1 MFVSGAR
8 GPRGAEPE
16 PRSRSRHVEPLLV
29 QPLAQMLAL
38 AALCATLLITQAAAQ
53 NPNGEGVLD
62 PHPCAGEFSHCA
74 DGSCTLGPC
83 GVCASGQYVCPDFKT
98 CVGSAAAYVQCPGL
112 KGTHLDHELSEEL
125 RLKYLVEHTTLE
137 EQAGQLKNMAP
148 AIARPGIAIPA
159 YNWLN
164 DDEHGVKQQMATAF
178 PDGPS
183 LGAGFAVDTMYAVGR
198 AIGTEMRSLHNDLQ
212 NKSGHCCNG
221 VGITAY
227 APK

>member
-1 MFVSGAR
+1 MALLAAAR
-8 GPRGAEPE
+8 RGALL
-16 PRSRSRHVEPLLV
+16 LLV
-29 QPLAQMLAL
+29 RAASAQPS
-38 AALCATLLITQAAAQ
+38 
-53 NPNGEGVLD
+53 GEAVLD
-62 PHPCAGEFSHCA
+62 PHPCAGEFSKCS

-83 GVCASGQYVCPDFKT
+83 GVCKSAQYLCPDFKT

-112 KGTHLDHELSEEL
+112 KGTHLDWELEEEA
-125 RLKYLVEHTTLE
+125 RLAFLVNHTTLE
-137 EQAGQLKNMAP
+137 EQAAQLINMAP
-148 AIARPGIAIPA
+148 AIERPGIALPA

-183 LGAGFAVDTMYAVGR
+183 LGAGFAPDTMWQVGQ
-198 AIGTEMRSLHNDLQ
+198 AIGVEMRSLHNDLK

-227 APK
+227 APNMNLVHDPRW